1 MKGLSLNK
9 VKSAIKS
16 GIRSVR
22 NWRSQLGNKWMGYGA
37 IALTIVAA
45 VVLGLGRVPALATT
59 ARHYTDLTFPPLP
72 EIHLPDYTRYEL
84 DNGMVVFL
92 LEDHELPLVGGTAMV
107 HTGDR
112 LEPADKVG
120 LAGIMGTVMRSG
132 GTTVHPADQLN
143 QILEQRAASVET
155 GVDTTVGTASFN
167 ALADDLTDVFQLF
180 AEVVR
185 QPAFPQDKI
194 DLSKTQI
201 SGAIA
206 RRNDSPD
213 DVASREFQKLVY
225 GADSPYARTVE
236 YVSLNKI
243 ERTDLVQFYQTYF
256 QPNNMVLGIV
266 GDFDTR
272 AMKALIERTF
282 GDWQANPEA
291 NAATL
296 SLPDVAQAK
305 AGGVFLVDLPQ
316 LTQSYIQMGHLGGQ
330 LNDPDNAA
338 LWVLNEV
345 MNGFGGRLVNQ
356 VRSRQALAYVVYA
369 YWNPRF
375 DYPGVFVGGG
385 QTRSEATVPFIQSVL
400 AEIERVRTTPIT
412 ETELTRAKDSVLN
425 AFIFNFQTPAQV
437 LSRLMRY
444 EYYGYPS
451 DFIFRYRREV
461 EATTANEVLQAAQ
474 TNLQPEKIVT
484 LVVGNASSIQPPLDT
499 VAPGVTVTPI
509 DVTIPPP

>member
-1 MKGLSLNK
+1 MKGLSF
-9 VKSAIKS
+9 S
-16 GIRSVR
+16 GLRSVLR
-22 NWRSQLGNKWMGYGA
+22 GLNRWRSQLGQNRLYGA
-37 IALTIVAA
+37 IALAIIATIVT
-45 VVLGLGRVPALATT
+45 GLGRVPVLATS

-72 EIHLPDYTRYEL
+72 EIQLPDYTRYEL

-92 LEDHELPLVGGTAMV
+92 VEDHELPLVGGTAMV
-107 HTGDR
+107 RTGDR
-112 LEPADKVG
+112 LEPADKIG
-120 LAGIMGTVMRSG
+120 LAGIMGDVMRSG
-132 GTTVHPADQLN
+132 GTTLHPADQLN

-194 DLSKTQI
+194 DLSKTQL

-213 DVASREFQKLVY
+213 GIASREFQKLVY
-225 GADSPYARTVE
+225 GAESPYARTVE
-236 YVSLNKI
+236 YATLNKI
-243 ERTDLVQFYQTYF
+243 ERDDLVQFYQTYF
-256 QPNNMVLGIV
+256 QPNNMILGIV

-272 AMKALIERTF
+272 AMKALIEDTF
-282 GDWQANPEA
+282 GDWQANPDA
-291 NAATL
+291 NSNAL
-296 SLPDVAQAK
+296 PLPDVAQAK
-305 AGGVFLVDLPQ
+305 AGGMFLVDLPQ

-330 LNDPDNAA
+330 LKDSDNAA

-356 VRSRQALAYVVYA
+356 VRSRQGLAYVVYA
-369 YWNPRF
+369 YWSPRF

-385 QTRSEATVPFIQSVL
+385 QTRSDATVPFIQSVL
-400 AEIERVRTTPIT
+400 AEIERVRTAPIT
-412 ETELTRAKDSVLN
+412 DVELNRAKDSVLN
-425 AFIFNFQTPAQV
+425 AFIFNFQTPGQV

-444 EYYGYPS
+444 EYYDYPS

-461 EATTANEVLQAAQ
+461 EATTVEDVLQAAQ
-474 TNLQPEKIVT
+474 DNLQPEKIVT
-484 LVVGNASSIQPPLDT
+484 LVVGNAGEIQPSLDT
-499 VAPGVTVTPI
+499 LAPGVTVTPI
-509 DVTIPPP
+509 DVTIPSP

>member
-1 MKGLSLNK
+1 MKGLSRN
-9 VKSAIKS
+9 AIKS
-16 GIRSVR
+16 LR
-22 NWRSQLGNKWMGYGA
+22 NWRSWLGHRRLTYGA
-37 IALTIVAA
+37 IALAIITA
-45 VVLGLGRVPALATT
+45 VVVGIGRTPASATT
-59 ARHYTDLTFPPLP
+59 ARHYTELTFPPLP
-72 EIHLPDYTRYEL
+72 EIQLPDYTRYEL

-92 LEDHELPLVGGTAMV
+92 LEDHELPLVSGTAMV

-120 LAGIMGTVMRSG
+120 LAGIMGNVMRSG
-132 GTTVHPADQLN
+132 GTITHPADELN
-143 QILEQRAASVET
+143 RILEQRAASVET
-155 GVDTTVGTASFN
+155 GVDTTVGSASFS
-167 ALADDLTDVFQLF
+167 ALTDDLTDVFQLF

-213 DVASREFQKLVY
+213 SIASREFQKLIY

-236 YVSLNKI
+236 YATLNKI
-243 ERTDLVQFYQTYF
+243 KREDLVQFYQTYF
-256 QPNNMVLGIV
+256 QPNNMILGIV

-272 AMKALIERTF
+272 DMKALIERTF
-282 GDWQANPEA
+282 ADWQADPAA
-291 NAATL
+291 NAKEL
-296 SLPDVAQAK
+296 DLPEVAQAK

-330 LNDPDNAA
+330 LKDPDNAA

-356 VRSRQALAYVVYA
+356 VRSRQGLAYVVYA

-375 DYPGVFVGGG
+375 DYPGLFVGGG

-412 ETELTRAKDSVLN
+412 EAELTSAKDSVLN
-425 AFIFNFQTPAQV
+425 AFIFNFQTPGQV

-444 EYYGYPS
+444 EYYDYPS

-461 EATTANEVLQAAQ
+461 EATTIDDVLQAAQ
-474 TNLQPEKIVT
+474 DNLQPDKIVT
-484 LVVGNASSIQPPLDT
+484 LVVGNASSIQPSLNT